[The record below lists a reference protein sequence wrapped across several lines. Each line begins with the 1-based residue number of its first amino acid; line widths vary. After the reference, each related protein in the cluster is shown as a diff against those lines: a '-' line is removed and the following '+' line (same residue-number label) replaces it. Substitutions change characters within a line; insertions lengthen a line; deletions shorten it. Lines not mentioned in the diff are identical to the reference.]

1 MKHFYILAAS
11 LVSVMSFAQNG
22 VISGQI
28 VDGDTKFSLPGAS
41 VKIQDSNRYT
51 ISDQNGGYEFLSLPE
66 GTYTVYVEYIGYVTA
81 TQEVVVTSQQTT
93 TANFQLFT
101 GSEELEEIV
110 IIGDF
115 LRGQAK
121 ALNQQ
126 RNNANISNIISS
138 DQVGRFPDANIGD
151 ALKRVPGITMQ
162 NDQGE
167 ARNIIVRGLSPAL
180 NSVTLNGDR
189 IPSAEGDNRNVQ
201 MDLIPSDM
209 ISAIEVNKTLTPDM
223 DADAIGGSV
232 NLVTRAVPNR
242 ERISAT
248 LSGGYAPI
256 RDKGLYNGAFIYG
269 NRFVDNKLGIIASGT
284 WQSQNFGSDNVEAVW
299 DKVDNGNAY
308 LTEMDIR
315 KYDVQR
321 VRRSASLSAD
331 YVFNENNRIDFTAMY
346 NWRDDRENRYRTRYR
361 DLELQDDGTYI
372 GEIRRETK
380 GGIDNNRNK
389 NTRLEYQRVMN
400 VSLRGEHLLSTK
412 LDMDWAVSYS
422 KGSEDRP
429 NERYIDFRQKDVV
442 MGQTIGDGNH
452 PLVYAVG

>member
-41 VKIQDSNRYT
+41 AKIQASNRYT
-51 ISDQNGGYEFLSLPE
+51 ISDQNGGYEFFSLPE
-66 GTYTVYVEYIGYVTA
+66 GTYTVYVEYIGYVTEK
-81 TQEVVVTSQQTT
+81 QEVVVTSQQTT

-167 ARNIIVRGLSPAL
+167 ARNITVRGLSPEL
-180 NSVTLNGDR
+180 TSVTLNGDR

-209 ISAIEVNKTLTPDM
+209 ISSIEVNKTLTPDM

-232 NLVTRAVPNR
+232 NLITRAVPNKQ
-242 ERISAT
+242 RISAT
-248 LSGGYAPI
+248 LGGGYSPVREKAI
-256 RDKGLYNGAFIYG
+256 YNGALIYG
-269 NRFVDNKLGIIASGT
+269 NSFMDHKLGLVLSGT
-284 WQSQNFGSDNVEAVW
+284 MYTNDCGSTNIEAEWGEEDGNPLVE
-299 DKVDNGNAY
+299 
-308 LTEMDIR
+308 EMEIR
-315 KYDVQR
+315 KYDVQ
-321 VRRSASLSAD
+321 
-331 YVFNENNRIDFTAMY
+331 
-346 NWRDDRENRYRTRYR
+346 
-361 DLELQDDGTYI
+361 
-372 GEIRRETK
+372 
-380 GGIDNNRNK
+380 
-389 NTRLEYQRVMN
+389 
-400 VSLRGEHLLSTK
+400 
-412 LDMDWAVSYS
+412 
-422 KGSEDRP
+422 
-429 NERYIDFRQKDVV
+429 
-442 MGQTIGDGNH
+442 
-452 PLVYAVG
+452 

>member
-1 MKHFYILAAS
+1 MKHFYILVAS
-11 LVSVMSFAQNG
+11 LVSAISFAQNG
-22 VISGQI
+22 VITGKV
-28 VDGDTKFSLPGAS
+28 VDGENNFSLPGATI
-41 VKIQDSNRYT
+41 KIENSNRYT

-66 GTYTVYVEYIGYVTA
+66 GTYNVYVEYLGYITA
-81 TQEVVVTSQQTT
+81 SQEVIISSDQNTVANFELFSGIEQLDEVVV
-93 TANFQLFT
+93 
-101 GSEELEEIV
+101 V
-110 IIGDF
+110 GDY

-167 ARNIIVRGLSPAL
+167 ARNIIVRGLSPEL

-209 ISAIEVNKTLTPDM
+209 ISSIEVNKTLTPDM

-232 NLVTRAVPNR
+232 NLITRAVPNKQ
-242 ERISAT
+242 RISVT

-256 RDKGLYNGAFIYG
+256 REKGLYNGAFIYG
-269 NRFVDNKLGIIASGT
+269 NRLADNKLGIVASAT
-284 WQSQNFGSDNVEAVW
+284 WQSQNFGSDNIEAVW
-299 DKVDNGNAY
+299 GKDKNDKAY
-308 LTEMDIR
+308 IKQMDIR

-321 VRRSASLSAD
+321 VRRSFSLSSD

-346 NWRDDRENRYRTRYR
+346 NWRDD
-361 DLELQDDGTYI
+361 L
-372 GEIRRETK
+372 
-380 GGIDNNRNK
+380 
-389 NTRLEYQRVMN
+389 
-400 VSLRGEHLLSTK
+400 SLIH
-412 LDMDWAVSYS
+412 
-422 KGSEDRP
+422 
-429 NERYIDFRQKDVV
+429 I
-442 MGQTIGDGNH
+442 
-452 PLVYAVG
+452 